1 MSRIFLLMLLSAA
14 LLTAEF
20 SQAQVNVDGKPR
32 VLVLIDEKVSGVLG
46 TTGWEVPRQSEISL
60 LAQLRS
66 DEFMILDPETTR
78 RNIDRNRGLRLLEGD
93 ERSATAAGLAL
104 GAELSIIG
112 TAISKPA
119 GAKLL
124 GTQLQSIQATVTAR
138 VVKNDTGEVIG
149 SASATASKAH
159 IDEVQ
164 GGSLALAEAS
174 AALAKKL
181 LPQLAKATG
190 QIEQGTRG
198 IEVTIAGLKSYRQLD
213 YLLYY
218 FETDLPGM
226 TQVFLRDFTNTVAT
240 VRLEYDRT
248 AQVLARKV
256 ARESFNGFRLEP
268 TEVTGNQLQLSVIG
282 NR

>member
-1 MSRIFLLMLLSAA
+1 MSRIFLLIMLLSAA
-14 LLTAEF
+14 LVTAEI

-93 ERSATAAGLAL
+93 ERSATAAGLAM

-149 SASATASKAH
+149 SASATASSSMCAL
-159 IDEVQ
+159 EAV
-164 GGSLALAEAS
+164 ALA
-174 AALAKKL
+174 
-181 LPQLAKATG
+181 
-190 QIEQGTRG
+190 
-198 IEVTIAGLKSYRQLD
+198 
-213 YLLYY
+213 
-218 FETDLPGM
+218 
-226 TQVFLRDFTNTVAT
+226 
-240 VRLEYDRT
+240 
-248 AQVLARKV
+248 
-256 ARESFNGFRLEP
+256 
-268 TEVTGNQLQLSVIG
+268 
-282 NR
+282 